1 MTENKRFGRPTAV
14 HMRTL
19 RDRFLLEVDLEGIG
33 TITVSAD
40 HWRTLACWL
49 KSLLGRFGLD
59 YEPAW
64 VPVGGAHQPC
74 FRLILEAGAA

>member
-33 TITVSAD
+33 TVTVSAD
-40 HWRTLACWL
+40 YWRTLRLWL
-49 KSLLGRFGLD
+49 DDLLKRFGLAP
-59 YEPAW
+59 EATW